1 MTPSRKSYTVGDRVA
16 IGYPPSGTGGAM
28 AVAMIVLEDPSRPHV
43 CKVIY
48 EHSRTGAWV
57 ARKRILGIAR
67 EMGL

>member
-1 MTPSRKSYTVGDRVA
+1 MNGSDYTVGDRVA
-16 IGYPPSGTGGAM
+16 IGFPDAPRAAQAP
-28 AVAMIVLEDPSRPHV
+28 AVATIVLEDPNRPNV

-67 EMGL
+67 ELGL